1 MDYFLVSKW
10 NCRGE
15 TLVVNDLIQQDILVP
30 IRVTLGEKG
39 FHDQVCG
46 DLGLVV
52 IVEIDNV
59 RVCVKEWVGIGK
71 PNRVAILLTF
81 ACKDVS
87 FDHGTTSRQHELHS
101 EIVVA
106 LHSEIVVAHFGCDL
120 CIPIVRVDDMGVVKI
135 SVS

>member
-1 MDYFLVSKW
+1 M
-10 NCRGE
+10 
-15 TLVVNDLIQQDILVP
+15 VVNDLIQQDILVP

-106 LHSEIVVAHFGCDL
+106 HFGCDL